1 MPSSE
6 TLSSVLLWIIPPM
19 LLAMAILAAGHALLN
34 KRDSRAAFGWIALCI
49 ILPLAGPIIY
59 LVFGVNRV
67 NIRARKVYVTKLLK
81 DSTDTLADPVGT
93 DFRPL
98 STIGERVVGKGLSSC
113 DEVKILENGE
123 GLYPVMLEAIRSAEK
138 QVLLCSYIF
147 DNDATGLEFV
157 EALGAASKRG
167 VEVKVILDGMGELMS
182 FPRIGRA
189 LRRAGVEFTRFNP
202 ITLIPPSL
210 NLNMRSHR
218 KMLVVDHLFA
228 FTGGANIGSRHL
240 CALEG
245 NRHPVQ
251 DIHFRLKGRVVDE
264 LEWAFRRDWHYCVGT
279 RKLGPFMHSNP
290 NRTEAPVWS
299 RLILDGPNK
308 EFDRLNDLL
317 LGVISAAS
325 QRVWI
330 MTPYFL
336 PSLDLIGA
344 LVAAHLRG
352 VDIQILL
359 PGDNNIKPAHWAARN
374 VLRTIL
380 EHDIAVYYQPPPFI
394 HSKLLLI
401 DDQYSLIGSA
411 NLDPRSL
418 RLNYELGVELFS
430 RDINEQ
436 LRQYVDKRR
445 QVSTRVTKAE
455 IDARALPERIRDSIA
470 WLFSPYL

>member
-1 MPSSE
+1 M
-6 TLSSVLLWIIPPM
+6 TVMLSSVLLWIIPP
-19 LLAMAILAAGHALLN
+19 LLLVMAILAAGHALLN

-59 LVFGVNRV
+59 LIFGVNRV
-67 NIRARKVYVTKLLK
+67 NSRARRVYITKLLK
-81 DSTDTLADPVGT
+81 DSTDTIADPPGT
-93 DFRPL
+93 RFRPL
-98 STIGERVVGKGLSSC
+98 STVGERVVGKGLSSC
-113 DEVKILENGE
+113 DEVTILENGE
-123 GLYPVMLEAIRSAEK
+123 GLYPPMLEAINGAVK
-138 QVLLCSYIF
+138 HVLLCSYIF
-147 DNDATGLEFV
+147 DNDATGLQFV
-157 EALGAASKRG
+157 QALSAASKRG
-167 VEVKVILDGMGELMS
+167 VEVKVILDGMGEMMS

-189 LRRAGVEFTRFNP
+189 LRREGVEFTRFNP

-218 KMLVVDHLFA
+218 KMLVIDNLYA

-251 DIHFRLKGRVVDE
+251 DIHFRLKGRMVDE
-264 LEWAFRRDWHYCVGT
+264 LEWAFRRDWHYCLGT
-279 RKLGPFMHSNP
+279 RKLGPFKHSNP
-290 NRTEAPVWS
+290 NRANAPVWS
-299 RLILDGPNK
+299 RLVLDGPNK
-308 EFDRLNDLL
+308 ELDRLNDLL

-352 VDIQILL
+352 VDVQILL

-401 DDQYSLIGSA
+401 DDQYALIGSA

-430 RDINEQ
+430 SEINQQ
-436 LRQYVDKRR
+436 LSQYVSAKRT
-445 QVSTRVTKAE
+445 VSTRVTKAE
-455 IDARALPERIRDSIA
+455 IESRLLPERIRDSIA